1 MRYGIYLVPAAIV
14 LTLGSLACKPP
25 KTAEEIKAE
34 TQAAFNEGA
43 QAFKDGKAR
52 TANPF
57 LNDKD
62 NPHKMQGWNDG
73 WDKAAADKAAADKA
87 AADKAA
93 VVKVAED
100 TKAADDAKAAA
111 AAKAAEEA
119 ARKAAEA
126 ERAAAFRAAAD
137 KALANI
143 HFDYDKAEIKES
155 DRAIL
160 QSIADFMK
168 AYPTALVEIAG
179 NCDER
184 GTNEYNLA
192 LGNKRAAAALAYL
205 KTLGVDEARF
215 STISY
220 GKEKPLCTEAK
231 EACWS
236 QNRRDEFR
244 LR

>member
-34 TQAAFNEGA
+34 TQAAFNEGL

-52 TANPF
+52 ETNPYATA
-57 LNDKD
+57 KD
-62 NPHKMQGWNDG
+62 AKAIPHKIQGWNDG
-73 WDKAAADKAAADKA
+73 WDKGAADKAAADKA
-87 AADKAA
+87 AADQA
-93 VVKVAED
+93 
-100 TKAADDAKAAA
+100 AADRAAAEAKAAA
-111 AAKAAEEA
+111 DAKAAAEEA

-126 ERAAAFRAAAD
+126 EKAAAFRKAAD
-137 KALANI
+137 AALVSI
-143 HFDYDKAEIKES
+143 HFDYDKSEIKEK

-160 QSIADFMK
+160 QGISDFMK
-168 AYPTALVEIAG
+168 AFPAAKLEIEG
-179 NCDER
+179 HCDER

-215 STISY
+215 TTISY

-236 QNRRDEFR
+236 QNRRGEFK
-244 LR
+244 LK

>member
-25 KTAEEIKAE
+25 KTAEQIKAE
-34 TQAAFNEGA
+34 TQAAFNEGV

-52 TANPF
+52 ETNPYV
-57 LNDKD
+57 NDKE
-62 NPHKMQGWNDG
+62 NPHKMQGWYDG
-73 WDKAAADKAAADKA
+73 WDTAKADKAAADKAAADKA

-93 VVKVAED
+93 AD
-100 TKAADDAKAAA
+100 KAAADAKA
-111 AAKAAEEA
+111 AAEEA

-126 ERAAAFRAAAD
+126 EKAAAFRKAAD
-137 KALANI
+137 AALKTI
-143 HFDYDKAEIKES
+143 HFDYDKSEIKEK
-155 DRAIL
+155 DRAVL

-168 AYPTALVEIAG
+168 AFPAAKLEIEG
-179 NCDER
+179 HCDER

-205 KTLGVDEARF
+205 KTLGVDETRF
-215 STISY
+215 TTISY

-236 QNRRDEFR
+236 QNRRGEFK
-244 LR
+244 LK

>member
-1 MRYGIYLVPAAIV
+1 MRYGTYLVPAAIV

-25 KTAEEIKAE
+25 KTAEQIKAE
-34 TQAAFNEGA
+34 TQAAFNEGV

-52 TANPF
+52 ATNPY
-57 LNDKD
+57 LTDKE
-62 NPHKMQGWNDG
+62 NPHKMQGWYDG

-87 AADKAA
+87 AAD
-93 VVKVAED
+93 
-100 TKAADDAKAAA
+100 AKAAA
-111 AAKAAEEA
+111 E
-119 ARKAAEA
+119 
-126 ERAAAFRAAAD
+126 AAAFKKAAD
-137 KALANI
+137 AALKTI
-143 HFDYDKAEIKES
+143 HFDYDKSEIKEK

-160 QSIADFMK
+160 QGIADFMK
-168 AYPTALVEIAG
+168 AFPTAKLEIEG
-179 NCDER
+179 HCDER

-215 STISY
+215 TTISF

-236 QNRRDEFR
+236 QNRRGEFK
-244 LR
+244 LK

>member
-1 MRYGIYLVPAAIV
+1 MRYGTYLVPAAIV

-25 KTAEEIKAE
+25 KTAEQIKAE
-34 TQAAFNEGA
+34 TQAAFAEGV

-52 TANPF
+52 ETNPYV
-57 LNDKD
+57 NDKE
-62 NPHKMQGWNDG
+62 NAHKMQGWYEG
-73 WDKAAADKAAADKA
+73 WDKAKADKDAADKAAADKAAADKA
-87 AADKAA
+87 AAD
-93 VVKVAED
+93 
-100 TKAADDAKAAA
+100 AKAAA
-111 AAKAAEEA
+111 DRAAAEEA

-126 ERAAAFRAAAD
+126 EKAAAFKKAAD
-137 KALANI
+137 AALVTI
-143 HFDYDKAEIKES
+143 HFDYDKSEIKEK

-160 QSIADFMK
+160 QGIADFMK
-168 AYPTALVEIAG
+168 AFPAAKVEIEG
-179 NCDER
+179 HCDER

-215 STISY
+215 TTISY

-236 QNRRDEFR
+236 QNRRGEFK
-244 LR
+244 LK

>member
-25 KTAEEIKAE
+25 KTAEQIKAE
-34 TQAAFNEGA
+34 TQAAFNEGY

-52 TANPF
+52 TTNPY
-57 LNDKD
+57 LNDKE
-62 NPHKMQGWNDG
+62 NPHKMQGWYDG
-73 WDKAAADKAAADKA
+73 WDKAKADKDAADKAAADKA
-87 AADKAA
+87 AADARAA
-93 VVKVAED
+93 A
-100 TKAADDAKAAA
+100 DAKAAA
-111 AAKAAEEA
+111 ERAAAEEA

-126 ERAAAFRAAAD
+126 QAAAYQAAAA
-137 KALANI
+137 KALVNI
-143 HFDYDKAEIKES
+143 HFDYDKSEIKEK
-155 DRAIL
+155 DRATL
-160 QSIADFMK
+160 QAIADFMK
-168 AYPTALVEIAG
+168 AFPVAKVEIAG

-215 STISY
+215 TTISY

-236 QNRRDEFR
+236 QNRRDEFK
-244 LR
+244 LK

>member
-34 TQAAFNEGA
+34 TQAAFNEGV

-87 AADKAA
+87 AAEKA
-93 VVKVAED
+93 VVVD
-100 TKAADDAKAAA
+100 QAAADAKAAA
-111 AAKAAEEA
+111 ARKAAEEA

-126 ERAAAFRAAAD
+126 ERAAVFRAAAD

-143 HFDYDKAEIKES
+143 HFDYDKAEIKAD
-155 DRAIL
+155 DRATL
-160 QSIADFMK
+160 QAIADFMK
-168 AYPTALVEIAG
+168 AYPMAKAEIAG

-220 GKEKPLCTEAK
+220 GKEKPLCTEAN
-231 EACWS
+231 EACWN
-236 QNRRDEFR
+236 QNRRDEFM

>member
-25 KTAEEIKAE
+25 KTAEQIKQE
-34 TQAAFNEGA
+34 TQAAYNEGV

-52 TANPF
+52 TTNPY

-73 WDKAAADKAAADKA
+73 WDAAKVAADKEAADKAAADKAAAEKAAADKAAADKA
-87 AADKAA
+87 AA
-93 VVKVAED
+93 
-100 TKAADDAKAAA
+100 
-111 AAKAAEEA
+111 EEA

-126 ERAAAFRAAAD
+126 EKAAAFQKAAD
-137 KALANI
+137 AALKNI
-143 HFDYDKAEIKES
+143 HFDYDKFEIKQA
-155 DRAIL
+155 DRTIL
-160 QSIADFMK
+160 QGIADFMK
-168 AYPTALVEIAG
+168 AYPTAKVEIQG
-179 NCDER
+179 HCDER

-192 LGNKRAAAALAYL
+192 LGNKRAAAAMAYL

-215 STISY
+215 TTISF

-236 QNRRDEFR
+236 QNRRGEFKVK
-244 LR
+244 

>member
-1 MRYGIYLVPAAIV
+1 MRYGTYLVPAAIV

-25 KTAEEIKAE
+25 KTAEQIKQE

-52 TANPF
+52 ATNPYV
-57 LNDKD
+57 NDKE
-62 NPHKMQGWNDG
+62 NPHKAQGWDAG

-93 VVKVAED
+93 AD
-100 TKAADDAKAAA
+100 KAAADAKAAA
-111 AAKAAEEA
+111 DKVAAEEA
-119 ARKAAEA
+119 ARKAAAEA
-126 ERAAAFRAAAD
+126 EKAAAFKKAAAA
-137 KALANI
+137 ALQTI
-143 HFDYDKAEIKES
+143 HFDYDKSEIKEK
-155 DRAIL
+155 DRALL
-160 QSIADFMK
+160 QAIADFMK
-168 AYPTALVEIAG
+168 AFPAAKVEIEG
-179 NCDER
+179 HCDER

-215 STISY
+215 TTISY

-236 QNRRDEFR
+236 QNRRGEFK
-244 LR
+244 LK